1 MGTPDL
7 KDREDHIEVKQ
18 ANHDNGLLQID
29 MDRKIP
35 EAMKLRKIEIGSG
48 NPSSK
53 PMKSLNAAWEK
64 ADMGAILPH
73 ARIAPVADSWFHTFA
88 IGLSRFLG
96 TERPADAL
104 ESLVTFGG
112 VAYKWPADRAID
124 RALAQKKAAA
134 CPDQASLR

>member
-53 PMKSLNAAWEK
+53 PMKSLNAAGK
-64 ADMGAILPH
+64 SGH
-73 ARIAPVADSWFHTFA
+73 GGDSP
-88 IGLSRFLG
+88 SCSN
-96 TERPADAL
+96 RPC
-104 ESLVTFGG
+104 G
-112 VAYKWPADRAID
+112 R
-124 RALAQKKAAA
+124 
-134 CPDQASLR
+134 